1 MATASAELRYTKPHR
16 LADAFGVLERYT
28 TGAYLLA
35 GGTDLVVGLRKSKVT
50 PHVLVDL
57 KGIEDLPRGVQ
68 ESAGCVRIGAITPLT
83 DIAAHPAI
91 STRFPALVEAAN
103 TVGSV
108 QIRNR
113 ATLAGNI
120 CNASPAADTAPA
132 LLAYG
137 ASILISGR
145 ECSRRMPVSEFL
157 LGPRLT
163 SRQPGEIV
171 TAIEIPLPPPATG
184 SRFARLTRRRG
195 VDLATISVC
204 AVVGP
209 RVTRLAYGA
218 VAPRPFVLVDDS
230 GLLAD
235 PQASPEERRALI
247 SSFVDHASPISDL
260 RGSREYRQAMLVPF
274 TERALASATQ
284 RWAEV
289 EWREIL
295 RGRGLDAEQPCRAMS
310 RG

>member
-1 MATASAELRYTKPHR
+1 VATPSAELRYTKPHR
-16 LADAFGVLERYT
+16 LADAFDLLEQY
-28 TGAYLLA
+28 GAGASLLA
-35 GGTDLVVGLRKSKVT
+35 GGTDLVVGLRKNKIA
-50 PHVLVDL
+50 PRALVDL
-57 KGIEDLPRGVQ
+57 KGIEDLPWGVE
-68 ESAGCVRIGAITPLT
+68 ESAGRVRIGAISPLT
-83 DIAAHPAI
+83 DITAHPAI

-137 ASILISGR
+137 ASVLINGR
-145 ECSRRMPVSEFL
+145 EHSRHVPVEEFI
-157 LGPRLT
+157 LGPGLT
-163 SRQPGEIV
+163 ARQPGEIV
-171 TAIEIPLPPPATG
+171 TAIEIPLPPPGTG

-235 PQASPEERRALI
+235 PQARPDDRRALI
-247 SSFVDHASPISDL
+247 SSFVALASPISDL
-260 RGSREYRQAMLVPF
+260 RGSQQYRQAMLGPV
-274 TERALASATQ
+274 TERALASAIT
-284 RWAEV
+284 R
-289 EWREIL
+289 R
-295 RGRGLDAEQPCRAMS
+295 DAA
-310 RG
+310 